1 MWGFVDCTRYYMTLG
16 VPTVILNEA
25 SLVVKTHE
33 KLGLLVP
40 EGGGK
45 TTMIRMLAGV
55 DQPNSGHVLRDRG
68 GVPLGFG
75 GAFLADRTGEENV
88 RQLAA
93 LVGTDPL
100 TYSAFCAEFA
110 ELGEAYFTPMKLWTA
125 AMRTRLAFTA
135 SLGAPAATYLADGKI
150 VGGDRPFVEK
160 FLAALAERLQ
170 TAGLIFLT
178 SRPRLTVDWCDR
190 HAVVVNGK
198 IIVCSSHEEA
208 SELFDAS
215 RQGAAGE
222 EVVEEDLASFD
233 LA

>member
-25 SLVVKTHE
+25 SLVVQTHE

-45 TTMIRMLAGV
+45 TTMIRLLAGV
-55 DQPNSGHVLRDRG
+55 DQPNSGHVFRDRG
-68 GVPLGFG
+68 GLPLGFG

-110 ELGEAYFTPMKLWTA
+110 ELGEAYFTPMKLWTG
-125 AMRTRLAFTA
+125 AMRTRLAFAA

-150 VGGDRPFVEK
+150 AGGDRPFVEK

-170 TAGLIFLT
+170 STGLIFLS
-178 SRPRLTVDWCDR
+178 SRPRLTKDWCDR

-198 IIVCSSHEEA
+198 IIVCASHEEA
-208 SELFDAS
+208 TELFDWG
-215 RQGAAGE
+215 REGAAGDE
-222 EVVEEDLASFD
+222 GIEEDLASFD